1 MRYIKK
7 KAALL
12 LAAVLTAS
20 SAAAVSA
27 EENADTGAEISVDIS
42 WEEMSFT
49 YFGGHKIWDPETHT
63 YSTASDMWYS
73 EQREISVANNNET
86 SVTAR
91 LEFDTDIDGLNGD
104 FTESVLEV
112 GGNAEEKTYFSVSGA
127 AIDSSTNE
135 LGVIK
140 INILPSTN
148 N

>member
-20 SAAAVSA
+20 MAAAVSA

-42 WEEMSFT
+42 WEEMNFT

-73 EQREISVANNNET
+73 EQREISVANNNDT
-86 SVTAR
+86 RVTAR
-91 LEFDTDIDGLNGD
+91 LEFDTDIDGLNGI

-112 GGNAEEKTYFSVSGA
+112 GENAEEKTYFSVSGT